1 MTWSTALYSLECTMP
16 AAAGLLPLTENSCI
30 PGSSTD
36 SCTTYSNSTAP
47 RVRTAVSF
55 LWIRDLFQRNETA
68 RLSTSESLSWR
79 PRPYPSCE
87 PPRPATGN
95 RLSSLV
101 SSDSHQ
107 RRAASSPAGRRPAGP
122 QRQPC
127 PATSLQPRPRA
138 DGPGAHLV
146 NCLGGLGTTVPPAS
160 GV

>member
-55 LWIRDLFQRNETA
+55 LWIRDLFQRDETA

-79 PRPYPSCE
+79 PRPNPSSE
-87 PPRPATGN
+87 PPRA
-95 RLSSLV
+95 RLSLV
-101 SSDSHQ
+101 GSDSHQ
-107 RRAASSPAGRRPAGP
+107 RRAASSRPAGRRPPAGP
-122 QRQPC
+122 QRRPC

-138 DGPGAHLV
+138 DGPGAHVV
-146 NCLGGLGTTVPPAS
+146 NCLGGLGTTAPPAS